1 MSQEDERDELLDR
14 TTLAL
19 RPKVGADVLVT
30 LAMIHKPEG
39 GWMRK
44 LRIASDPNCKGT
56 YSQLAGILRDAADD
70 LEKLDQ
76 EGIN

>member
-1 MSQEDERDELLDR
+1 MSEDELEALLDQ
-14 TTLAL
+14 TTITL
-19 RPKVGADVLVT
+19 RKSIAAEVLVT

-39 GWMRK
+39 GWLRK

-56 YSQLAGILRDAADD
+56 YGQLANLLRDAADD

-76 EGIN
+76 EEVN